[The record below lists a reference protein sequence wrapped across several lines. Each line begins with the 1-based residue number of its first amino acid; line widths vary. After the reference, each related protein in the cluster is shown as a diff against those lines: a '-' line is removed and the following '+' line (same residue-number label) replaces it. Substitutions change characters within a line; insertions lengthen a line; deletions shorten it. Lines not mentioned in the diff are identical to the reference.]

1 MFTLSI
7 IWIVILLILIVIAKK
22 QQKVSIKYSI
32 GSSFKQRRLSSAN
45 KSSYEAESVLKNFK
59 LLPNKSLH
67 KIIEEE
73 ILELDS
79 IEPGAKVTALESSS
93 IFDLSKFHFTYDY
106 ENGTGELYMRHISF

>member
-1 MFTLSI
+1 MFTVSI

-45 KSSYEAESVLKNFK
+45 KSSYEAEHVLKNFK
-59 LLPNKSLH
+59 LLPSKSLH

-73 ILELDS
+73 VLELDK
-79 IEPGAKVTALESSS
+79 IEPGSKTAIASSS

-106 ENGTGELYMRHISF
+106 ENGTGELYMRYLIL